1 MAFDVPPNRELEN
14 LPDDVIR
21 VEMAGVVVVPRR
33 PMLYHGYSST
43 PQTLGLDHP
52 MSVLQAEVESQLAAG
67 KRFIDDEPGSE
78 PNV

>member
-33 PMLYHGYSST
+33 PMLYHGHGVE
-43 PQTLGLDHP
+43 PQTLGLEHP
-52 MSVLQAEVESQLAAG
+52 MYVIRDEVESQLAAG
-67 KRFIDDEPGSE
+67 KRFIDDPVPE
-78 PNV
+78 